1 VDLTD
6 YAIIAIAGFPGWLT
20 LLCIAADKLQARSVE
35 DAPHDYT
42 DGFCP
47 VHIRSDNSGE

>member
-1 VDLTD
+1 MDAGLVV
-6 YAIIAIAGFPGWLT
+6 AIVGGGLG
-20 LLCIAADKLQARSVE
+20 LLSLIGMAADWLQARSVE